1 MKDILLSSYNRKDP
15 YEGRKYYHV
24 VNRYH
29 TTIEIKCYRTDNSEE
44 REMGI
49 LVNGKEIPDYYDIVE
64 FNYKGECIW
73 RHHFTDK
80 NSANKCFLN
89 LMEKYSGLKKVN

>member
-1 MKDILLSSYNRKDP
+1 MKVILLATYKREDP
-15 YEGRKYYHV
+15 YKGRKHYHI

-29 TTIEIKCYRTDNSEE
+29 TATEIRCYRADNSEE

-49 LVNGKEIPDYYDIVE
+49 FVNGKEIPDYYDIVE
-64 FNYKGECIW
+64 FNHKSERIW

-80 NSANKCFLN
+80 DSANKCFLN
-89 LMEKYSGLKKVN
+89 LMEKYHGFKKVN